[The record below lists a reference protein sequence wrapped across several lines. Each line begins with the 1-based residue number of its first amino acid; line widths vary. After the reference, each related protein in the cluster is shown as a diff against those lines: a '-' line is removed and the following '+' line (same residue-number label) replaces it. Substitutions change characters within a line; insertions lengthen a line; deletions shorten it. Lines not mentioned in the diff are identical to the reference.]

1 MKISL
6 SCQQLTAELC
16 CSRNR
21 IIPIII
27 VASRVTPATTAQ
39 TKCHTDKESA
49 VSKSRYKRQFL
60 FLRKVKSS
68 SVPSSII
75 KNMSKSTVSLQQKK
89 DWVSWKSEFI
99 RLADSFDL
107 WDKIDPD
114 ENDPQPLLV
123 KPKIPQRDDYFLPG
137 MTTQAYL
144 NLSVHRSGNSGN
156 RTGARLETPETA
168 VATQTTGHFGTPPGI
183 FDRCQDQGSHHR

>member
-1 MKISL
+1 
-6 SCQQLTAELC
+6 
-16 CSRNR
+16 
-21 IIPIII
+21 
-27 VASRVTPATTAQ
+27 
-39 TKCHTDKESA
+39 
-49 VSKSRYKRQFL
+49 
-60 FLRKVKSS
+60 
-68 SVPSSII
+68 
-75 KNMSKSTVSLQQKK
+75 MSKSTVSLQQKK

-123 KPKIPQRDDYFLPG
+123 KPKIPQRDNYFLPG

-156 RTGARLETPETA
+156 RTGARLETAETA
-168 VATQTTGHFGTPPGI
+168 AATQTTDTI
-183 FDRCQDQGSHHR
+183 